1 MKINL
6 KEKDMELTVN
16 TYGAYIEKFTK
27 EKKPIF
33 APCEK
38 TNNNI
43 NIRFKCKTKDL

>member
-1 MKINL
+1 ML
-6 KEKDMELTVN
+6 D
-16 TYGAYIEKFTK
+16 K